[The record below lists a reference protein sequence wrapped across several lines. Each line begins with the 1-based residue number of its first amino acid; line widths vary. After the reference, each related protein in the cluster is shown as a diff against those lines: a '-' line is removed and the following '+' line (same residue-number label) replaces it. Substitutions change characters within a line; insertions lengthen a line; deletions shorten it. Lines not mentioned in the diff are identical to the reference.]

1 MGHLYHG
8 YVSHNQRTLVVMNA
22 MTGDLSDQVRPI
34 NCFSV
39 VFVDFSERNMDE
51 IYGFMGIFAGQFS

>member
-1 MGHLYHG
+1 
-8 YVSHNQRTLVVMNA
+8 MNA
-22 MTGDLSDQVRPI
+22 MNGDLSDQVRPI
-34 NCFSV
+34 NFFSV